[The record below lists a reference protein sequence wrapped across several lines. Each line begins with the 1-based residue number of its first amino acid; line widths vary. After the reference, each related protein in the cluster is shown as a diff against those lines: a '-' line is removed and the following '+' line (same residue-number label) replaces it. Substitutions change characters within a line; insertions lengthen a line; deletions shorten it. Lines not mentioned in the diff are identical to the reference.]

1 MLVQDVGLYIKS
13 ILKFKLTGYT
23 SVIFPIQVKARGDLI
38 QFGQIHHRTQNQKLR
53 LYEGFVNILGGN
65 DDADRNSTGEV
76 EGDGAA
82 VEKSVDKVVLNLKML
97 PKMSPLSYL
106 LVYYVREDGE
116 TVASMY
122 TIRVNKC
129 FANKVI
135 GAILFVI
142 ESTE

>member
-1 MLVQDVGLYIKS
+1 MKS
-13 ILKFKLTGYT
+13 
-23 SVIFPIQVKARGDLI
+23 RGDLI
-38 QFGQIHHRTQNQKLR
+38 QFGQIQHHTQNQKLR

-65 DDADRNSTGEV
+65 DDVDRNSTSE
-76 EGDGAA
+76 EAEDNGAA
-82 VEKSVDKVVLNLKML
+82 VEKSVDKVALHIKIL

-129 FANKVI
+129 FANKVT
-135 GAILFVI
+135 VI
-142 ESTE
+142 QFCF